1 MQTLRQR
8 LMRRP
13 QRLLQLV
20 ELAPVILSFEIA
32 LDSLQRVL
40 HALETRVQGGHLVA
54 RGEAL
59 QQLGVLGLGLRGLV
73 GHLLDDVVG
82 GLVDLLDAR
91 AEVGELLVRDARVVW
106 LEVGGALLERL
117 LLRRLLLLDWDGV
130 RVARADD
137 EFEHFECVRVFWRGC
152 CYAEGVPSGERKL
165 RMC

>member
-1 MQTLRQR
+1 
-8 LMRRP
+8 MRRP

-40 HALETRVQGGHLVA
+40 HALEARVQGGHLVA

-59 QQLGVLGLGLRGLV
+59 QQLGVLGLRLRGLA

-82 GLVDLLDAR
+82 GLVDQLDAR
-91 AEVGELLVRDARVVW
+91 REVGELLVRRARVVR
-106 LEVGGALLERL
+106 LDVCGALHERL
-117 LLRRLLLLDWDGV
+117 LLRLLLLDWDGA

-137 EFEHFECVRVFWRGC
+137 EFEHFERVRVFWRGR
-152 CYAEGVPSGERKL
+152 CYAEGVPGGKGKL
-165 RMC
+165 SMC